1 MSRMTRIL
9 ILAAGIAAVLAGPAF
24 SAGLAKSGFMERV
37 VITRNVGASLTQ
49 TEKYYWEGDR
59 LRSERYGMEGLLVEI
74 KNGKT
79 FYLYNPAGKEAVK
92 TIIPDKYARSVQQ
105 ILGEQSGSPKGGKKV
120 GTKKVAGF
128 DCDVYVLSKT
138 VGGVSRSGKLYVS
151 KDPRLPIA
159 LKIEITMGKGS
170 QIVETRNVKLNI
182 NVPDS
187 MFALPRGTKITEKKA
202 SASGEIAP
210 GAAK

>member
-1 MSRMTRIL
+1 MKML
-9 ILAAGIAAVLAGPAF
+9 ISAVGIAAVLAGPAF

-37 VITRNVGASLTQ
+37 VTTRVVGASLTE
-49 TEKYYWEGDR
+49 TEKIYWEGDR
-59 LRSERYGMEGLLVEI
+59 LRSEKYGVERVLVEI

-79 FYLYNPAGKEAVK
+79 LYLYNPAGKEAVK

-105 ILGEQSGSPKGGKKV
+105 ILGEQGGSPKGGKKV

-128 DCDVYVLSKT
+128 DCDVYTLTKN
-138 VGGVSRSGKLYVS
+138 VGGISRSAKLYVS

-170 QIVETRNVKLNI
+170 QIIETRNVKLNI

-187 MFALPRGTKITEKKA
+187 MFAPPKGTKITERKA
-202 SASGEIAP
+202 SASGQTAP